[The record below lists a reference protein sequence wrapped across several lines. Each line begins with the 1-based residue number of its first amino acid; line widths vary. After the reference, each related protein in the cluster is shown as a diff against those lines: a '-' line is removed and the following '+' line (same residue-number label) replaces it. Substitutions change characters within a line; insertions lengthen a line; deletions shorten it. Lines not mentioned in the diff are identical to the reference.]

1 MRIVDQIKV
10 GKLQHDFNRET
21 ASALSLGKINK
32 YEYLAGEETFPSNE
46 QQIKNKLNLRI
57 LIWEKLLKNK

>member
-1 MRIVDQIKV
+1 MILIEL
-10 GKLQHDFNRET
+10 LQ